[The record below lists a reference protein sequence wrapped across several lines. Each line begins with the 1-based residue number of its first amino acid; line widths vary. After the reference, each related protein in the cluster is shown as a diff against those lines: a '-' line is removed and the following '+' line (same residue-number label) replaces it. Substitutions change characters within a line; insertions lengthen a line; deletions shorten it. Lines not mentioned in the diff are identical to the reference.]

1 MENCSKSYAVC
12 TECLNP
18 AHFKSAIEVANEHTD
33 GMDRN
38 WRCIICAKK
47 TSIITE
53 RNAAKEGLCQQ
64 AKRMKVTSDKKH
76 PPAAIASTVRV
87 KVPDVDRGRGDPKSI
102 LVIVLNI
109 TKDNFYKLGT
119 RNGIIKQLYARS
131 QFSVCNENILSTEEI
146 PSKEISL
153 RSVATAQSTGTG
165 QGFAKCA
172 CMSE

>member
-1 MENCSKSYAVC
+1 MENCSERYKVC
-12 TECLNP
+12 TDCLKP
-18 AHFKSAIEVANEHTD
+18 AHFKCAIEVANEHTD

-47 TSIITE
+47 TSIITK
-53 RNAAKEGLCQQ
+53 RIVLKKVYVSQQ

-109 TKDNFYKLGT
+109 TEDNFYKLGT

-131 QFSVCNENILSTEEI
+131 QFNDCND
-146 PSKEISL
+146 
-153 RSVATAQSTGTG
+153 
-165 QGFAKCA
+165 
-172 CMSE
+172 